1 MAVTVWVSPSQ
12 MQTFPFLLPQQT
24 VLRRRDRTPGG
35 WLWSTWV
42 RPYGLLHR
50 RDSVCLVVLP
60 PEQCLFRKL
69 KGSVTWEPGLGVRS
83 LLGPLLK
90 PLPDIRLTA
99 SEADPS
105 FPRPPED
112 FLPLTPPGSPGPSFP
127 IPTQFWVWRGL
138 GWGPPGDCAREE
150 GGERLAAEDMVLSRK
165 QGPGETVSGPA
176 CAPVLDL
183 LGRFLST
190 EVFLPQPQGGLDRG
204 RELSCLLPGSFA
216 PAHPGGL
223 F

>member
-1 MAVTVWVSPSQ
+1 MVDVPLAVTVWVSPSQ

-112 FLPLTPPGSPGPSFP
+112 FLPLTPRAAQALPFPSPLSSGFGGAWGGAPLGTVLEKREGRGWLQRIWCCPGSRALERPS
-127 IPTQFWVWRGL
+127 QV
-138 GWGPPGDCAREE
+138 
-150 GGERLAAEDMVLSRK
+150 
-165 QGPGETVSGPA
+165 QPA
-176 CAPVLDL
+176 LRCW
-183 LGRFLST
+183 T
-190 EVFLPQPQGGLDRG
+190 
-204 RELSCLLPGSFA
+204 C
-216 PAHPGGL
+216 
-223 F
+223 